1 MIAGPKTLKESFRPL
16 LLERSDTSL
25 PPWYAA
31 CVVSLSEMSC
41 QAEAVR
47 PVYPKIA

>member
-31 CVVSLSEMSC
+31 CDQSVGDVL
-41 QAEAVR
+41 
-47 PVYPKIA
+47 PG